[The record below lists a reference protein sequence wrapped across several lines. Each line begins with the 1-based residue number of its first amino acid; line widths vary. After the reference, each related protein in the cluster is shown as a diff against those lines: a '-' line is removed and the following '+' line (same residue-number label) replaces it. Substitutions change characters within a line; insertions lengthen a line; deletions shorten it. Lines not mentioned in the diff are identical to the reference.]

1 MKDVVQRLKS
11 GMPVTIDGNLS
22 LRVMAEKDITPAYV
36 AWLNDDEVVQYTEQR
51 FYHTSAGDVR
61 SFIDKMSENPTEL
74 MYGIFFDD
82 QHIGNIKLGN
92 INSQHQTANLSYLI
106 GARKWWGKGI
116 ASLAIAT
123 ITEIGF
129 QQIGLMKICAGVYEN
144 NIASS
149 KVLLKN
155 GYSLESR
162 RVGQY
167 VYKNK
172 RIDALLYAKHKDT

>member
-36 AWLNDDEVVQYTEQR
+36 AWLNDNKVVQYTEQR
-51 FYHTSAGDVR
+51 FHQTTAGDV
-61 SFIDKMSENPTEL
+61 STFIDKMAADPTQL

-155 GYSLESR
+155 GYSLEGR